1 MVGPIKL
8 KIDLPIICKK
18 KLLTT
23 EDTERESRS
32 EQSKIEISYVNEI
45 FFESIILCL
54 IMQVG
59 CCIYMNDSPFSIW
72 FYKTQVGCYIC
83 ISVDSSWL
91 PLNQQKCISSHQLW
105 Y

>member
-23 EDTERESRS
+23 EDTQRESRS
-32 EQSKIEISYVNEI
+32 KQSTIEISYVNEM
-45 FFESIILCL
+45 FVESIILCL

-59 CCIYMNDSPFSIW
+59 CCIYMNDSPFGSIKLRLVVI
-72 FYKTQVGCYIC
+72 FVFLLILHG
-83 ISVDSSWL
+83 
-91 PLNQQKCISSHQLW
+91 SH
-105 Y
+105 